1 MIRHTEKQFEHWVE
15 RILNDCKRVS
25 GIEASDLEFLFH
37 YPISV
42 SATDRNVKVIKK
54 TLDKA
59 NVISCGE
66 YILSLSADKKKFRIT
81 NPISGKTGYS
91 KMYKGEIA
99 FNYRTALA
107 IAWARYCKD
116 EIPRVKVSL
125 NTENMKNLTYGT
137 VIVDTETGSEYIV
150 IGQHPYSKK
159 TIVVFDK
166 IKFSVKKDRSKIEP
180 KTITLPDPDDAY
192 SDRYELVE

>member
-1 MIRHTEKQFEHWVE
+1 MIKYTEKQFEYWVE
-15 RILNDCKRVS
+15 RMLSECTRVS
-25 GIEASDLEFLFH
+25 GVEASDLEFLFH
-37 YPISV
+37 YPISM

-54 TLDKA
+54 AVDKA

-66 YILSLSADKKKFRIT
+66 YILSLSADRKKFRIT

-91 KMYKGEIA
+91 KMHKGEIA

-116 EIPRVKVSL
+116 EIPMVKVSL
-125 NTENMKNLTYGT
+125 NTETMKNIVYGT
-137 VIVDTETGSEYIV
+137 VIVDTETGSEYIFV
-150 IGQHPYSKK
+150 GQHPYSRK

-166 IKFSVKKDRSKIEP
+166 TKFSVNKDRNKLEP

>member
-1 MIRHTEKQFEHWVE
+1 MLLVVE
-15 RILNDCKRVS
+15 NTFCLCLPIKRNSESQILF
-25 GIEASDLEFLFH
+25 LE
-37 YPISV
+37 
-42 SATDRNVKVIKK
+42 R
-54 TLDKA
+54 LD
-59 NVISCGE
+59 
-66 YILSLSADKKKFRIT
+66 ILKCT
-81 NPISGKTGYS
+81 
-91 KMYKGEIA
+91 KGEIS

-125 NTENMKNLTYGT
+125 NTENMKNIVYGT

-150 IGQHPYSKK
+150 VGQHPYSKK

-166 IKFSVKKDRSKIEP
+166 TKFSVNKDRNKLEP